1 VNASTVALT
10 RCCSYDRRALSHAL
24 ATQFDLLGGAGQFV
38 RPGDRVLLKPNFIA
52 PRPSL
57 AAVQTDPAIIVEVA
71 RLLKE
76 ARARPFVG
84 DSPAWGSVFSCA
96 RALGLDED
104 LRRLDVPILPLDHG
118 RRCRL
123 ADGRTTVSI
132 SSVALDADRI
142 VNLPK
147 FKAHQQLVFTFAV
160 KNLFGCVP
168 GKRKPYWHFRRG
180 HSPDQFCRFLIEIY
194 RLVSPVITIVD
205 GIVAMEGQG
214 PISGRPRPL
223 GWLVGGADAIACER
237 ACAQL
242 VNVAPDRVPLIRTA
256 QRMGFGC
263 PSAAALTLVGDDP
276 SAGLCLDFKM
286 AEQVPL
292 RFSLGRVVKSIAR
305 GVVVSLRVSRSQ
317 KSGDQR

>member
-1 VNASTVALT
+1 MNASTVALT
-10 RCCSYDRRALSHAL
+10 RCCSYDRAALSRALVR
-24 ATQFDLLGGAGQFV
+24 QFDLLGGMGQFV

-52 PRPSL
+52 PRPSQ
-57 AAVQTDPAIIVEVA
+57 AAVQTDPAVIVEVA
-71 RLLKE
+71 RLLKD
-76 ARARPFVG
+76 AGARPFVG

-96 RALGLDED
+96 TALGLDGD
-104 LRRLDVPILPLDHG
+104 LRRLDVPIRPLDHG
-118 RRCRL
+118 RSCRL

-168 GKRKPYWHFRRG
+168 GKRKPYWHFSRG
-180 HSPDQFCRFLIEIY
+180 RSSDQFCRFLIEIY

-214 PISGRPRPL
+214 PISGRARPL
-223 GWLVGGADAIACER
+223 GWLIGGADAVACEM
-237 ACAQL
+237 ACARL
-242 VNVAPDRVPLIRTA
+242 VNVEPYRVPLIRAA
-256 QRMGFGC
+256 QAVGFGC
-263 PSAAALTLVGDDP
+263 PSAQALNLVGDDP
-276 SAGLCLDFKM
+276 SEGTCLDFRM

-305 GVVVSLRVSRSQ
+305 GVVVSLRASRSQ
-317 KSGDQR
+317 KTGTGR